1 MSLAGL
7 MIVVAALTPADESPF
22 LEQARSLKG
31 IEGTRL
37 MELARVTLDRVVEDG
52 DLDPPLPKKETPAS
66 FGVFVTLVKRGAV
79 RGCYGSMEPSGKTL
93 EQLVVEAALGAS
105 RFDPRSK
112 PLRTDELAQV
122 QIIISIV
129 GPTVPVVTMSEVDPK
144 IDGLMVRSGD
154 RKSVLLPGEARTAR
168 WQLKRNLRQAG
179 IRRDQPYEKFRFRTV
194 TIYEKR

>member
-1 MSLAGL
+1 MSPAGL
-7 MIVVAALTPADESPF
+7 MLFVAALTPADESPF

-31 IEGTRL
+31 IEGARL

-52 DLDPPLPKKETPAS
+52 DMDPALPKKETPAP
-66 FGVFVTLVKRGAV
+66 FGVFVTLVKRGTV

-112 PLRTDELAQV
+112 PLRGDELAQV

-144 IDGLMVRSGD
+144 IDGLMVRAGD
-154 RKSVLLPGEARTAR
+154 RKSVLLPGEARTGR
-168 WQLKRNLRQAG
+168 WQLKKNLRQAG
-179 IRRDQPYEKFRFRTV
+179 IRRGQSYEKFRFRTV